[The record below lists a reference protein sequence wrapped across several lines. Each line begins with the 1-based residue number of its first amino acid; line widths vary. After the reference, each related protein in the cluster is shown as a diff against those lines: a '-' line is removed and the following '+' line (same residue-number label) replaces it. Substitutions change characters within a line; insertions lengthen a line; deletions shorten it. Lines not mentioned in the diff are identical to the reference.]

1 MPCLSSMLTTGPS
14 AFFNDIT
21 YVQPKV
27 PTLFTALTTGATAN
41 DPMIYG
47 VNVNAFV
54 LKKNQVIE
62 IVLNSDDPGKHPFH
76 LHGHNFQAV
85 VRSEEEAGVYANNV
99 SFPEV
104 PMRRDTFMVRP
115 NGHIVLRFRADNP
128 DKHSTL
134 LNLHSL
140 TNVASHAFGS
150 SIAT

>member
-1 MPCLSSMLTTGPS
+1 MVPTSTYPACSFGFEADSLTS

-27 PTLFTALTTGATAN
+27 PTLFTALTTGDSATDAA
-41 DPMIYG
+41 IYG

-76 LHGHNFQAV
+76 LHGHAFQAV
-85 VRSEEEAGVYANNV
+85 VRSEEEAGFYANNV

-128 DKHSTL
+128 DKHP
-134 LNLHSL
+134 HSSP
-140 TNVASHAFGS
+140 TSFPY
-150 SIAT
+150 